1 MTLAVGIGF
10 VCFDLVDKLSKE
22 QTIRYA
28 ITWPLSAVNSRL
40 RMLQD
45 PLKIALE
52 SFRMTH
58 LRSTVYTRILP
69 IQPPPLINIWL
80 YAKRKA
86 CLGSATNSLA
96 KSRYY
101 TRESLFYGPGP
112 EEWLQELDQVHQQNP
127 RLPQLMKQINPNP
140 T

>member
-58 LRSTVYTRILP
+58 LRSCTVHTDTP
-69 IQPPPLINIWL
+69 D
-80 YAKRKA
+80 
-86 CLGSATNSLA
+86 STTSTNQHLALRQKKSL
-96 KSRYY
+96 SR
-101 TRESLFYGPGP
+101 
-112 EEWLQELDQVHQQNP
+112 
-127 RLPQLMKQINPNP
+127 
-140 T
+140 

>member
-58 LRSTVYTRILP
+58 LRSTDTP
-69 IQPPPLINIWL
+69 INIWL